1 MGLVQEIKRLG
12 KHSAIYGVGGLIQ
25 RIVAVLLLPLYT
37 RYLSPSDYG
46 AIEALVALSAVIFA
60 LLRAGI
66 QSSFFRFYFH
76 AETDSERLTVV
87 RTSFWFTM
95 GAATVALVAGE
106 LLAPQI
112 SHWLYGSAEHTD
124 LVRAAFVGL
133 WATMNYDQLTAL
145 FRVEERS
152 VSYATAS
159 LANVVVTIGMTILLV
174 VVLDQGPLGVL
185 VGNFSGTLIVY
196 AVLLAY
202 RRTQLGLEFDTDV
215 FRKMTEWG
223 LPLVP
228 SVVALSAID
237 FADRF
242 LLLRFKGQHELGLY
256 AIGMRISAALL
267 FILAAFRTAWPAFA
281 YSIREDNIARRT
293 YGFVL
298 TYVTFFSSWAALALG
313 LAAPW
318 IVRLLTTP
326 DFYGGARVVPMLS
339 FAFVVF
345 GAYVVVVTSIGR
357 VGRRGSN
364 WIITGVAAVI
374 GVLLNFALIPPFGMT
389 GAAVSMLLSYFV
401 IFLGMTWKA
410 QRVFHVHYQ
419 WRRLATAAGTA
430 AGLTVIGKLVD
441 GGLPL
446 AIALTAVYPFVLA
459 VAGFYLPEERA
470 RIGAFGRR
478 LLAFGRRLLPGRV

>member
-25 RIVAVLLLPLYT
+25 RLVAVLLLPLYT
-37 RYLSPSDYG
+37 RFLTPSDYG

-76 AETDSERLTVV
+76 AETDGERLTVV

-95 GAATVALVAGE
+95 GAATIALAAGE
-106 LLAPQI
+106 LFAPQI
-112 SHWLYGSAEHTD
+112 SHFLYGSGEHTD

-133 WATMNYDQLTAL
+133 WAAMNYDQLTAL

-159 LANVVVTIGMTILLV
+159 LANVVITIGITILLV

-185 VGNFSGTLIVY
+185 VGNFSGTLAVY

-202 RRTQLGLEFDTDV
+202 RRTQLGFEFNTDV
-215 FRKMTEWG
+215 FRRMTEWG
-223 LPLVP
+223 MPLVP
-228 SVVALSAID
+228 SVIALNAID

-242 LLLRFKGQHELGLY
+242 LLVRIKGQHELGLY
-256 AIGMRISAALL
+256 AIGMRISAGLL
-267 FILAAFRTAWPAFA
+267 FVLAAFRTAWPAFA
-281 YSIREDNIARRT
+281 YSIREDNEARRT

-298 TYVTFFSSWAALALG
+298 TYVTFFSSWAALGLG

-364 WIITGVAAVI
+364 WIITGIAAVI
-374 GVLLNFALIPPFGMT
+374 GVLLNLALIPPFGMT
-389 GAAVSMLLSYFV
+389 GAAVSMLLSYLV

-446 AIALTAVYPFVLA
+446 VIALTALYPLVLGL
-459 VAGFYLPEERA
+459 VGFYLPEERA

-478 LLAFGRRLLPGRV
+478 LLPGRV